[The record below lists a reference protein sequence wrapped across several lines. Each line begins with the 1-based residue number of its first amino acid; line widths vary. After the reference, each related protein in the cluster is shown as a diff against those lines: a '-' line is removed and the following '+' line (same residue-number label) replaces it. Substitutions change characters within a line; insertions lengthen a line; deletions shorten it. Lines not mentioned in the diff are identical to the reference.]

1 MALIGL
7 LSDVHANLEALKA
20 VFSDM
25 EKQKI
30 DVSHFLGDA
39 VGYGCDP
46 NACVGL
52 IDKNCDIKI
61 IGNHDFG
68 ALGIESAESF
78 NELARTSLE
87 WTTSEITKRSL
98 ATLAEFKLEAKIDNI
113 HLVHASPKNPE
124 SWEYI
129 LGVEQAKEQ
138 FEGGGS
144 WVTFLGHTHI
154 PAFFSVDKSG
164 TVSQKTLMEAELDED
179 KRYII
184 NVGSVGQPRDRDPRC
199 CYLTFDTESR
209 YLRFHRIDYDISAA
223 QRRMEALGFPKMLSE
238 RLALGR

>member
-1 MALIGL
+1 MALIAL
-7 LSDVHANLEALKA
+7 ISDVHANLEALNA
-20 VFSDM
+20 VFSHL
-25 EKQKI
+25 EEQKI
-30 DVSHFLGDA
+30 DTVHFLGDA

-52 IDKNCDIKI
+52 IEKNCDIKI

-68 ALGIESAESF
+68 ALGLESAENF
-78 NELARTSLE
+78 NELAKTSLE
-87 WTTSEITKRSL
+87 WTTAEITKHSL
-98 ATLAEFKLEAKIDNI
+98 ATLADFKMEAQIDKI

-124 SWEYI
+124 GWEYI

-138 FEGGGS
+138 FSGGDA

-164 TVSQKTLMEAELDED
+164 TVSQKTLMEAELDEN

-184 NVGSVGQPRDRDPRC
+184 NVGSIGQPRDRDPRC
-199 CYLTFDTESR
+199 CYVTFDTNAGQLK
-209 YLRFHRIDYDISAA
+209 YHRVEYDISST
-223 QRRMEALGFPKMLSE
+223 QRRMDALGFPKMLSE

>member
-1 MALIGL
+1 MALIAL
-7 LSDVHANLEALKA
+7 ISDVHANLEALQA

-25 EKQKI
+25 EKHKI
-30 DVSHFLGDA
+30 DAAHFLGDA

-46 NACVGL
+46 NACIGL
-52 IDKNCDIKI
+52 IEKNCDIKI

-87 WTTSEITKRSL
+87 WTTSEITKHSL
-98 ATLAEFKLEAKIDNI
+98 AALTAYEMEARIDKI
-113 HLVHASPKNPE
+113 HLVHSSPKNPE
-124 SWEYI
+124 AWEYI

-138 FEGGGS
+138 FTDGDS

-154 PAFFSVDKSG
+154 PAFFSVDESG
-164 TVSQKTLMEAELDED
+164 SVSQKTLMEAELDEN

-199 CYLTFDTESR
+199 CYVTFDTDSR
-209 YLRFHRIDYDISAA
+209 YLKYHRVDYDIASA
-223 QRRMEALGFPKMLSE
+223 QQRMEALGFPKMLSE